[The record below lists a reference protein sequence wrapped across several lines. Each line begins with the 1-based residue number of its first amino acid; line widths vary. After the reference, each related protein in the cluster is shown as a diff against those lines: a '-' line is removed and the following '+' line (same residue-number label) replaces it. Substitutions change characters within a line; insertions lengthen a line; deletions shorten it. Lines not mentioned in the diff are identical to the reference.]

1 MANSET
7 PMANETQHMVVILC
21 NVLLDVD
28 EQISFFT
35 SEFVNVR
42 KSAKENEYIASK
54 YKGSLLTTVLRLC
67 KCTPNQVS
75 SFA

>member
-1 MANSET
+1 
-7 PMANETQHMVVILC
+7 MANETQHMVVILC

-42 KSAKENEYIASK
+42 KSAKENEYI
-54 YKGSLLTTVLRLC
+54 GSF
-67 KCTPNQVS
+67 KI
-75 SFA
+75 

>member
-35 SEFVNVR
+35 SEFVNAR
-42 KSAKENEYIASK
+42 KSVKENEY
-54 YKGSLLTTVLRLC
+54 VH
-67 KCTPNQVS
+67 
-75 SFA
+75 SFKI